1 MTATES
7 TPIDISWEEVGPRDE
22 PEPRPASSP
31 PGRNWTAASGGG
43 SPRPSPLAENHL
55 ARTALG
61 RMDAL
66 AAIPAFSR
74 TAAALASDPTLPLQ
88 VGTKFATGMMRAFMA
103 AGARAV
109 GGKVDGP
116 VDEGKDKRFAD
127 PTWSDNAAFW
137 LLRQEFLVW
146 ERAMQEL
153 VELAPVD
160 EKSPDQGRLPHPG
173 DGRLAVPDQ
182 LLPDQSG
189 GHAQGGRDRRS
200 LGGAGHPELP
210 ATTW

>member
-7 TPIDISWEEVGPRDE
+7 TPIDITWEEVGPREE
-22 PEPRPASSP
+22 PEPRPELTSWEELDRRVRARISEAV
-31 PGRNWTAASGGG
+31 T
-43 SPRPSPLAENHL
+43 LAENQL
-55 ARTALG
+55 ASSSLG

-116 VDEGKDKRFAD
+116 VDAGKDKRFAD

-137 LLRQEFLVW
+137 LLR
-146 ERAMQEL
+146 
-153 VELAPVD
+153 
-160 EKSPDQGRLPHPG
+160 
-173 DGRLAVPDQ
+173 
-182 LLPDQSG
+182 
-189 GHAQGGRDRRS
+189 RS
-200 LGGAGHPELP
+200 S
-210 ATTW
+210 W